1 MRALYD
7 LQRGISRARNAAY
20 VGKTLSVLAEGF
32 DSEALSYV
40 GRCYR
45 QAPEIDGSV
54 FFASS
59 EEVKAGDRV
68 RVKIT
73 DCGDYDLYGERI

>member
-1 MRALYD
+1 MRLTWE
-7 LQRGISRARNAAY
+7 
-20 VGKTLSVLAEGF
+20 KTLSVLAEGF

-59 EEVKAGDRV
+59 EEVKAGERV

-73 DCGDYDLYGERI
+73 DGATTIYMEKEYEPAQ